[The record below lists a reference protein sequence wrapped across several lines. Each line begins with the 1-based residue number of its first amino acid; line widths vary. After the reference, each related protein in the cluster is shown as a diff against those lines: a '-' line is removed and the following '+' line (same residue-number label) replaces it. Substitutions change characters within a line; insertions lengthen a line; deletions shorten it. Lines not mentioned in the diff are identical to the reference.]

1 MNKDIII
8 NDLEKSKT
16 KMNVIKSD
24 KYKFRRS
31 TVIYNFIDF
40 IVKNVYLMNDYLD
53 AESEIGSE
61 TE

>member
-1 MNKDIII
+1 
-8 NDLEKSKT
+8 
-16 KMNVIKSD
+16 MNVIKSD